1 MASKQKYSMP
11 LDDDIEED
19 YDHLAARAHFSNPG
33 LALDDNQYDE
43 EVDID
48 DDTNNNYDE
57 AIDQPLNDSASEQ
70 AHHPPRHQQ
79 QPPRVVDQNRLQQ
92 HQPESYSQHT
102 SNQGTKLATIPG
114 AQGNGNEMAYN
125 PNGFQMQANVPQQ
138 MNQ

>member
-11 LDDDIEED
+11 NDDDIEED
-19 YDHLAARAHFSNPG
+19 YDHLAARANFANPG
-33 LALDDNQYDE
+33 LALDDNAYDE

-57 AIDQPLNDSASEQ
+57 PNDSASEQ
-70 AHHPPRHQQ
+70 ANINIGQ
-79 QPPRVVDQNRLQQ
+79 QPPRVVDQNRQQ
-92 HQPESYSQHT
+92 PDNHSQHT

-125 PNGFQMQANVPQQ
+125 FNGFHMRQNVPQHQ
-138 MNQ
+138 LGAGMNMV